1 MLYTTVDNWKTRYP
15 KLAATNAT
23 SATLYGFLEEAS
35 DEADGYLAAANI
47 TVPVSP
53 APPVLVGKVQALAFV
68 TFMERNVREAGRDT
82 GLEKMRQSVLDW
94 FQRLIDGNTTLV
106 SSGGTPLGDGA
117 TPTLWSNLDSYT
129 PTFGASDIVD
139 AEVDPDRTDDEWD
152 AR

>member
-35 DEADGYLAAANI
+35 DEADGYPATANI

-53 APPVLVGKVQALAFV
+53 VPPVLVGKVQALAFV
-68 TFMERNVREAGRDT
+68 TFLERNVREAGRDS
-82 GLEKMRQSVLDW
+82 GVEKMRQSVLDW
-94 FQRLIDGNTTLV
+94 FQSLVDGKTTLV
-106 SSGGTPLGDGA
+106 ASGGTPLGDGA
-117 TPTLWSNLDSYT
+117 QVSLWSNLDSYT

-139 AEVDPDRTDDEWD
+139 SEVDDDRLDDEDD

>member
-1 MLYTTVDNWKTRYP
+1 MLYTTIDAWKTRYP
-15 KLAATNAT
+15 KLAGTNAN
-23 SATLYGFLEEAS
+23 SASLYGYLEEAS
-35 DEADGYLAAANI
+35 DEADGYLATANI

-82 GLEKMRQSVLDW
+82 GIEKMRQSVLDW
-94 FQRLIDGNTTLV
+94 FQNLIDGKTTLV

-117 TPTLWSNLDSYT
+117 TVTLWSNLDGYV
-129 PTFGASDIVD
+129 PTFGASDIFD
-139 AEVDPDRTDDEWD
+139 AEVDQDRLDDEDD